1 MNAHTSSVLAVNHQ
15 YIKNEKQ
22 KCNKSKTSRTIHSKG
37 IGEKYFL
44 IEAKWKCI
52 LLPSP
57 DANLILQNKK
67 NDNRK

>member
-37 IGEKYFL
+37 IGGEK
-44 IEAKWKCI
+44 
-52 LLPSP
+52 
-57 DANLILQNKK
+57 NKLYK
-67 NDNRK
+67 YGKIFSDRGDMEMNFVAF

>member
-37 IGEKYFL
+37 IGE
-44 IEAKWKCI
+44 AKWKCI
-52 LLPSP
+52 LLPFA
-57 DANLILQNKK
+57 DADLILQNKK
-67 NDNRK
+67 NDNR